1 MIVLDVSL
9 VIQDLWFDLKY
20 LKYRVYQELLQK
32 FPRMRQALSFL
43 ERLA

>member
-1 MIVLDVSL
+1 MIALDVSL
-9 VIQDLWFDLKY
+9 AILDLWFD

-32 FPRMRQALSFL
+32 FPRMRQALSYL